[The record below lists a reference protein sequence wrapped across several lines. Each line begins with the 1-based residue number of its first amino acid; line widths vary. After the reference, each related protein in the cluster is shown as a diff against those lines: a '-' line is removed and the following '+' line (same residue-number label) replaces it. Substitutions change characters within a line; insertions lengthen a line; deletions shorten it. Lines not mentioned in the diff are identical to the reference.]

1 MRMQIAHKSQRNQ
14 SHHPKHAVAFKAVA
28 NQFISEQHARG
39 NADAMIKHYEQTIR
53 KNELFPAYYAAGEK
67 RYLSRAQ
74 EDALGIGRDH
84 VKFFIRGSLVRMIVS
99 KKFEE

>member
-1 MRMQIAHKSQRNQ
+1 
-14 SHHPKHAVAFKAVA
+14 
-28 NQFISEQHARG
+28 
-39 NADAMIKHYEQTIR
+39 MIKHYEQTIR